1 MRKIC
6 FILLFITTP
15 LLFSNFGMVEYTVL
29 HPKTKSVQTDS
40 LARKQKPVNLYA
52 QDLKSTDVKQEEEK
66 ASNMHWGDYLVLG
79 IKAIGGLI
87 LKLLAHL

>member
-6 FILLFITTP
+6 FILIFITTP

-29 HPKTKSVQTDS
+29 HPKTKSVHTDS
-40 LARKQKPVNLYA
+40 LARKQKPINLYA
-52 QDLKSTDVKQEEEK
+52 QDLKSTEVKQEEEK
-66 ASNMHWGDYLVLG
+66 ASKMHWGDYLVLG